1 MPMMW
6 QDFVFMAGSLL
17 SLVFLLPTLRDSMAN
32 VPLGTSLP
40 SAAIGFVYG
49 GTFISLDMMFSGL
62 GAICAGTMWSAI
74 ALLRSPNP
82 LPIPRTEPD
91 TPAPTANAPNAD

>member
-1 MPMMW
+1 MMW
-6 QDFVFMAGSLL
+6 QDFVFMAGSLF

-40 SAAIGFVYG
+40 SAAIGFIYG
-49 GTFISLDMMFSGL
+49 GTFISLGMLYSGL

-82 LPIPRTEPD
+82 LPFPNTSEE
-91 TPAPTANAPNAD
+91 TPTPTANAPNAD